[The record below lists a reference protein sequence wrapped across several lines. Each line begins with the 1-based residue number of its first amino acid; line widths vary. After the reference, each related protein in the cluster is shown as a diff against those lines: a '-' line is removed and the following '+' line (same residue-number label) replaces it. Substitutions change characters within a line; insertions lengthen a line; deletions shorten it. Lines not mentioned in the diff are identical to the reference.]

1 MDKNDSLEYLNQS
14 RYFVGVE
21 DYEEA
26 LKYINKAIEIDK
38 MNIEFYIEKGIIL
51 ANMDRY
57 DDAIKELNNLMKT
70 VSSELKS
77 TKNKVADIEKAL
89 LQHTDSSII

>member
-1 MDKNDSLEYLNQS
+1 MEYLNQS

-57 DDAIKELNNLMKT
+57 DDAIKELNN
-70 VSSELKS
+70 
-77 TKNKVADIEKAL
+77 A
-89 LQHTDSSII
+89 